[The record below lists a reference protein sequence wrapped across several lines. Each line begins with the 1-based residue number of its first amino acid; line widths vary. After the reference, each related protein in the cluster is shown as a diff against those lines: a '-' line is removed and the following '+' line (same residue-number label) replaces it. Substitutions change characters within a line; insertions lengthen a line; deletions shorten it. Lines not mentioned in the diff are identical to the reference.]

1 MSEQGVIIIIIIII
15 ASLCFFLATD
25 YTVFKLQGGSP
36 SPTDMMKDLAVS
48 NQEKQDLEHLITT
61 LESDNRFATK

>member
-1 MSEQGVIIIIIIII
+1 M
-15 ASLCFFLATD
+15 SLCFFLATD
-25 YTVFKLQGGSP
+25 YAVLKLQGGSP